1 MQIIFICVRYLFYLH
16 LVFIEKKNFE
26 IGFFV
31 SSRIKHDSSAI
42 LFEKYFS
49 GGSNEKNLSNSSQT
63 LKHFFFYSNIWLLF
77 EYDFEQ
83 GICEQMLETSLLRY
97 FWKNLAKYL
106 MWMNFFLEFALLRV
120 ECKRLSISFLSFFKM
135 VYVFGVVRKLL
146 WHNSGIIE
154 FVCYLWSFFTYLPKC
169 EDK

>member
-16 LVFIEKKNFE
+16 WVFIEKKNFE

-63 LKHFFFYSNIWLLF
+63 LKHFFFLLQYLIIIWIWLWTRNLWTNVRDFSSTILLKKFGQISNVNEFFFWNLLYWGWNVNVCQFPFYRSLKWFMFLVLF
-77 EYDFEQ
+77 AN
-83 GICEQMLETSLLRY
+83 C
-97 FWKNLAKYL
+97 
-106 MWMNFFLEFALLRV
+106 
-120 ECKRLSISFLSFFKM
+120 C
-135 VYVFGVVRKLL
+135 
-146 WHNSGIIE
+146 GIIRA
-154 FVCYLWSFFTYLPKC
+154 
-169 EDK
+169 